1 MDVSLAGLRSLC
13 SLSEDDAMERTY
25 RNNCT
30 SFVARADILC
40 LAQVRTAPVA
50 QILAGL
56 ESISYQNQR
65 WSGLVPMFQQICQ
78 RREILD
84 LQAALHFNIK
94 NNDRIATDQ

>member
-1 MDVSLAGLRSLC
+1 MTPWSERIAIALPLSLV
-13 SLSEDDAMERTY
+13 LSSM
-25 RNNCT
+25 
-30 SFVARADILC
+30 

-50 QILAGL
+50 RILAGL

-94 NNDRIATDQ
+94 NNIKNNDCIATDQ